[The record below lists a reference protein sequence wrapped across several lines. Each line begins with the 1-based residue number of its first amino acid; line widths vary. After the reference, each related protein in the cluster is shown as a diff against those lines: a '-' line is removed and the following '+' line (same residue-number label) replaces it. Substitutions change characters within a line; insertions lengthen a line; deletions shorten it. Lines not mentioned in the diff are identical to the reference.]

1 MFITLAAVEL
11 SWYMFFIIGISCSFR
26 CTGVAMSSIISA
38 ILLQMFAA
46 KTLEENLIHIYWS
59 NILINYKCFHFD
71 LPFLVPVFTHL
82 DLPENLSAAYM
93 AASTSTASWESSPLT
108 TLWWAFFLSEMIEAM
123 LPRVLQ
129 YTMKPSQYPYLNT
142 VTKRIRFYF

>member
-46 KTLEENLIHIYWS
+46 KTLEEI
-59 NILINYKCFHFD
+59 
-71 LPFLVPVFTHL
+71 
-82 DLPENLSAAYM
+82 
-93 AASTSTASWESSPLT
+93 
-108 TLWWAFFLSEMIEAM
+108 
-123 LPRVLQ
+123 
-129 YTMKPSQYPYLNT
+129 
-142 VTKRIRFYF
+142 

>member
-1 MFITLAAVEL
+1 MYITLAAVEL

-46 KTLEENLIHIYWS
+46 KTLKGKTIHINWS
-59 NILINYKCFHFD
+59 HILVNCISICIQIFFS
-71 LPFLVPVFTHL
+71 LVPVFTHL

-129 YTMKPSQYPYLNT
+129 YTMKPS
-142 VTKRIRFYF
+142 

>member
-59 NILINYKCFHFD
+59 NILNYKSVYISIFLFGSSIHSLGLAREFICCIYGSIHFHCIMGVQPVD
-71 LPFLVPVFTHL
+71 HTVVGILPLWDDRGNAAKSSTIHN
-82 DLPENLSAAYM
+82 EALSI
-93 AASTSTASWESSPLT
+93 SIS
-108 TLWWAFFLSEMIEAM
+108 
-123 LPRVLQ
+123 
-129 YTMKPSQYPYLNT
+129 
-142 VTKRIRFYF
+142 